1 MAKVL
6 LIEDDD
12 SLAET
17 VAQWLQ
23 FEKHTVEIAMTGF
36 EAVEQLRFGVYDIV
50 LMDWQLPE
58 MTGIEICKL
67 YRKNGGE
74 RPIIMLSGNDSAAE
88 RQQGLDAG
96 ANDYLRK
103 PFKLNE
109 LSQRMNRLLPVTPGN
124 AGVPPAS

>member
-23 FEKHTVEIAMTGF
+23 FEKHSVEVAMTGF

-67 YRKNGGE
+67 YRQNGGKQ
-74 RPIIMLSGNDSAAE
+74 PIIMLSGNDTAAE
-88 RQQGLDAG
+88 RQMGLDAG

-109 LSQRMNRLLPVTPGN
+109 LSQRMSKLLPV
-124 AGVPPAS
+124 SS